1 MVSALDFTSEG
12 RWSEAHS
19 LPLCCFLRQQTVP
32 QFVYLGSTFS
42 HLQPIK
48 RTHSIAGLKM
58 TFIECSLSL
67 ALYMRPQINLTIYKE
82 NFFNPSTTVESQKVN
97 PSILLTLM
105 SANSVCTF
113 RGWLPLSYMD
123 RKLSL
128 KQCQCLRALG
138 RFHYSVLTHYFQKST
153 VIQMCSYPHLFMSVF
168 LITDTINTQ
177 LS

>member
-1 MVSALDFTSEG
+1 MLHLASRVTCLTQMDVISWLVALFWGRSGIVVSALDFRSEG
-12 RWSEAHS
+12 RSFEAKS
-19 LPLCCFLRQQTVP
+19 LPSCCFLRQETVP

-113 RGWLPLSYMD
+113 RG
-123 RKLSL
+123 
-128 KQCQCLRALG
+128 
-138 RFHYSVLTHYFQKST
+138 
-153 VIQMCSYPHLFMSVF
+153 
-168 LITDTINTQ
+168 
-177 LS
+177 